1 MVAALAI
8 VDIAVVQCVVILR
21 HMIMIMNTMQP
32 DLIAFH
38 YVSSLANSVI
48 LQNNSQI
55 LIDLIRIRNDYMITN
70 TNDYPRAY
78 ADELD
83 SMTFKMRYS
92 GDHLDIKT
100 FRNVMS
106 VVAEA
111 STTSAPNAFNAS
123 NDFVLKFLNNY
134 LLRVN
139 EGTLFPEPIRQK
151 PESIAGLTGLSGSDK
166 PVLTNGA

>member
-1 MVAALAI
+1 
-8 VDIAVVQCVVILR
+8 
-21 HMIMIMNTMQP
+21 
-32 DLIAFH
+32 
-38 YVSSLANSVI
+38 
-48 LQNNSQI
+48 
-55 LIDLIRIRNDYMITN
+55 
-70 TNDYPRAY
+70 
-78 ADELD
+78 
-83 SMTFKMRYS
+83 MTFKMRYS

-111 STTSAPNAFNAS
+111 STTSAT

-139 EGTLFPEPIRQK
+139 EGNLFPEPIRQK

>member
-8 VDIAVVQCVVILR
+8 VDIMVVQCVVILR

-55 LIDLIRIRNDYMITN
+55 SIDLIRIRNDYMITN

-111 STTSAPNAFNAS
+111 STTSATSAS

-139 EGTLFPEPIRQK
+139 EGNLFPEPIRQK